1 MPSKKKSKPSFQVPE
16 ELQTAPQ
23 AGWVYRSDEQH
34 AAKEG
39 KAVSKPAAASRA
51 TGKAKRADLPAQTS
65 DAVAPAALKKTPPE
79 KSKPAAKTKSDSS
92 SDTSSGIIDLTAK
105 ALSAGFGTAGGL
117 ILLTTTLIAAPFAL
131 GKRFM
136 HL

>member
-23 AGWVYRSDEQH
+23 AGGVYRSDEQLP
-34 AAKEG
+34 AKEV
-39 KAVSKPAAASRA
+39 KAASKPAAAGRA
-51 TGKAKRADLPAQTS
+51 PGKPKRAD
-65 DAVAPAALKKTPPE
+65 APAASAGTAAPAGLKKASAE
-79 KSKPAAKTKSDSS
+79 KTRSAEESKSDSS
-92 SDTSSGIIDLTAK
+92 SNYSSGVIDLTAK

-117 ILLTTTLIAAPFAL
+117 VLLTTTLIAAPFAL
-131 GKRFM
+131 GKRFL